1 MRGSEFIAANAGKS
15 LAQWEAAAIA
25 LAALDPAG
33 GGIVPWPMI
42 PIEVEIRGWSDDLK
56 NRPPMAPPIK
66 HRGRYFVTSDYFAIG
81 IPPSAGQAGDYVR
94 MPLTPG
100 AAQSVANTKG
110 MFLPT
115 AKMVDDIW
123 RVSTRLVPQPLI
135 PNKGANLF
143 QYAEHSRLIDAQLA
157 SPDWDPG
164 LTSPLRSGHKK
175 DVILSNIWKPGK
187 VVIYGWH
194 RPDGTFIQPKS
205 NIHGDFYVDYSHGIR
220 LVSPNMEVDGKSI
233 AVEDVLK
240 SSELA
245 PLLSSEGPLRRVR
258 YPALPLSAGQ
268 AGGTNPA
275 RVSYFDLGFS
285 TLIALGR
292 RAA

>member
-1 MRGSEFIAANAGKS
+1 MKGSEFIAANAGKS
-15 LAQWEAAAIA
+15 LVQWEAAAVA

-33 GGIVPWPMI
+33 SGIVPWPMV
-42 PIEVEIRGWSDDLK
+42 PVTVSTKDG
-56 NRPPMAPPIK
+56 K
-66 HRGRYFVTSDYFAIG
+66 HTGRFFVTSDYFAIG
-81 IPPSAGQAGDYVR
+81 SPDDYVR
-94 MPLTPG
+94 LPLTPG
-100 AAQSVANTKG
+100 AAQSVANTKS
-110 MFLPT
+110 MLLPT
-115 AKMVDDIW
+115 AKMVEDIW
-123 RVSTRLVPQPLI
+123 RASTVKLSPSPLV
-135 PNKGANLF
+135 PNKGANLA
-143 QYAEHSRLIDAQLA
+143 QYAQHSRVVDEQIPAGGA
-157 SPDWDPG
+157 GS
-164 LTSPLRSGHKK
+164 LTSGHKK

-220 LVSPNMEVDGKSI
+220 LVSPNMEVDGKSMS
-233 AVEDVLK
+233 VEDVLE

-258 YPALPLSAGQ
+258 YPALS
-268 AGGTNPA
+268 TTSPA